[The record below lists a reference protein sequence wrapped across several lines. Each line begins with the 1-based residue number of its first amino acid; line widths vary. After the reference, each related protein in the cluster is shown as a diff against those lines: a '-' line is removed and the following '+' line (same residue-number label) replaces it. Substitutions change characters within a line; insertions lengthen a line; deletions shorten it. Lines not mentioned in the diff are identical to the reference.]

1 MFQAMT
7 CCNSGLDIG
16 WFTLAKRRGVWG
28 EECWWIFSQGEDPL
42 EIKQTVYTPWNL
54 TGKSAFE
61 FSGRN
66 PNSERVSSWTPIHFL
81 GWLVLGSVSIG
92 AVFFFFGMGS
102 WLLHKSPNLF
112 VVRSKYFLKFHPDH
126 LGFQM
131 NRALDKHV
139 FFFGWV
145 ERMVEKSLP
154 SCKLT

>member
-16 WFTLAKRRGVWG
+16 WFTLEKRRGVWG

-54 TGKSAFE
+54 TEKKPLSFQAETQIRKGL
-61 FSGRN
+61 
-66 PNSERVSSWTPIHFL
+66 SWTPIHFL
-81 GWLVLGSVSIG
+81 GRAGIYRSC
-92 AVFFFFGMGS
+92 FFFGMGS

-126 LGFQM
+126 LGGRWHQLLTNM
-131 NRALDKHV
+131 
-139 FFFGWV
+139 FFLMGW
-145 ERMVEKSLP
+145 KNGW
-154 SCKLT
+154 KITNY